1 MKKRFKTLSIII
13 IVLFTFITY
22 KLAYIQLI
30 NKQKY
35 TDYVYQSS
43 HNFWYG
49 QSTPR
54 GKIYDRNNNIIVDNE
69 AVRTITYLKGPKS
82 NTKNEIKIAYELAKN
97 IDIDYK
103 NLSEYNYKKFY
114 LLLKGYISNYKNKIN
129 TITEEELKILDEKD
143 KKAAYIYYLMNI
155 GYSYAPKT
163 IKKEITDSEY
173 VYIISSKI
181 EGISIT
187 YDWKRKYNYEAFKSI
202 IGNISNIPYEN
213 QNYYLNNGYSLTD
226 RVGISYIEKSYEDTL
241 KGIKTK
247 YEIKNGNMILI
258 ENGRKGNDI
267 YLTIDINLQ
276 EYLEDLLTEELIK
289 TKKLYSAKYFN
300 KIYVVIIDPNTGDI
314 LAMNGKQIIKTSSG
328 YKVYDY
334 TPGTFLN
341 AYASGSVVKGAS
353 HIVGYNT
360 GNLKIGEKRND
371 TCLKIGTISKCS
383 WTYLGYIND
392 IDALRLSSNTY
403 QFRTAINVGKGR
415 YEYGKGLSI
424 DENAFNIYRKIFGE
438 FGLGVKTGI
447 DLENESIGYKGTS
460 TKPGFLLDF
469 SIGQYDTYTPLQLA
483 QYIGTIATGKRMK
496 LRLVNKIKKIDETEI
511 IESTEL
517 NKLDT
522 LDKYIDRV
530 RLGFKEVV
538 NNGLGYGF
546 MYYKGAGKTGTSE
559 TFTDTNND
567 GIIDTET
574 ITKTFVGYF
583 PYDNPKF
590 AYSIVAPDIS
600 YKSASESNITQRISH
615 NITKKIYE
623 MYIK

>member
-173 VYIISSKI
+173 VYIISTKI

-371 TCLKIGTISKCS
+371 TCLKIGNISKCS

-403 QFRTAINVGKGR
+403 QFRTAINVGKGK

-424 DENAFNIYRKIFGE
+424 DENAFTIYRKIFGE

-496 LRLVNKIKKIDETEI
+496 LKLVNKIKKLDETEI

-600 YKSASESNITQRISH
+600 YKSASESNITQRISY